1 MTYPG
6 PGDPPVV
13 RRLRGPYH
21 GRHVTADGPLGTC
34 PMIDPQRRPALRR
47 LRLGVFA
54 LALVGALAGL
64 GSVAIHLTTDPLIDF
79 HAYYHAAARLN
90 AGQTLYLPEANPFYP
105 DFYRY
110 PPLLAIVLRPL
121 ALLPYETAALIW
133 GLFIV
138 VLAAL
143 TLVRLGVRRA
153 DTWLALGILGLPIG
167 WAVSIGQG
175 QVIVTLLLA
184 IGAPWSVAV
193 AAQLKLVPAL
203 AAIYWLGRRDW
214 RNLGRF
220 VIASAVL
227 VGVQLVLAPR
237 ETVAFLGFIGLSQ
250 VGNVLSISPYVV
262 SPLLW
267 AGLVIGGTVGTLLLA
282 RTRWGWPAAIALS
295 TLAAPRLLVYMLG
308 SLWAAVRSPDE
319 RTRSS
324 GTGSSRTG

>member
-1 MTYPG
+1 
-6 PGDPPVV
+6 
-13 RRLRGPYH
+13 
-21 GRHVTADGPLGTC
+21 
-34 PMIDPQRRPALRR
+34 MIDPHRRPALRR

-54 LALVGALAGL
+54 LALIGALAGL

-90 AGQTLYLPEANPFYP
+90 AGQTLYLPEADPFYP

-110 PPLLAIVLRPL
+110 PPLLAIALRPL
-121 ALLPYETAALIW
+121 ALLPYETAALVW

-138 VLAAL
+138 ALALL

-184 IGAPWSVAV
+184 IGAPWAVAL

-220 VIASAVL
+220 VVVSAAL
-227 VGVQLVLAPR
+227 VGFQLVLAPK
-237 ETVAFLGFIGLSQ
+237 ETVAFLGFIGLGQ

-267 AGLVIGGTVGTLLLA
+267 AGLVIGGTIGTLLLA
-282 RTRWGWPAAIALS
+282 RTRWGWAAAIALS
-295 TLAAPRLLVYMLG
+295 SLAAPRLLVYMLG

-319 RTRSS
+319 RSRSS
-324 GTGSSRTG
+324 G